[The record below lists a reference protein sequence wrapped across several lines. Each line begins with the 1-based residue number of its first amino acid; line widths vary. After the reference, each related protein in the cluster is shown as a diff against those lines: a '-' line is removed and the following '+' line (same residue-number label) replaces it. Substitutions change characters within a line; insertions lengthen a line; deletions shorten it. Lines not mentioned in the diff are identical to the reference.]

1 MRLVELTEPVD
12 DRIPSLPLHVAGTA
26 PVVDRGIG
34 QEERGELL
42 PSAMIDRVTVA
53 TEQLMDQDDV
63 GAVEHGA
70 TVVTPLSSLG
80 CGEARVTLK

>member
-1 MRLVELTEPVD
+1 MSLELAEPVD
-12 DRIPSLPLHVAGTA
+12 DRIASLALDVASAA

-34 QEERGELL
+34 QEELGELV

-63 GAVEHGA
+63 DAVEHGA
-70 TVVTPLSSLG
+70 TVVTPLSSPG
-80 CGEARVTLK
+80 RRRS